1 MKKIQGGM
9 IKIKNKDSKWGDM
22 FLTSMFLGMI
32 SAFLGMVFADVRSGL
47 AGWIPIFVLL
57 VSAAIMA
64 VCGLLIKKCK
74 MQWLETYAL
83 AISMVGAMVFAA
95 VITPLI
101 G

>member
-1 MKKIQGGM
+1 
-9 IKIKNKDSKWGDM
+9 
-22 FLTSMFLGMI
+22 
-32 SAFLGMVFADVRSGL
+32 
-47 AGWIPIFVLL
+47 
-57 VSAAIMA
+57 
-64 VCGLLIKKCK
+64 